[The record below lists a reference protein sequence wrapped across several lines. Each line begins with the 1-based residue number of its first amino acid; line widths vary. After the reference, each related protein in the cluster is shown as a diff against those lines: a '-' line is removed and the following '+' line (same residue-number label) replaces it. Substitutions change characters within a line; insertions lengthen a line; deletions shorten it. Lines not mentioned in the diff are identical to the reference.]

1 MRATL
6 PDEIVRNEFC
16 LHDEKVKAPKRTEP
30 CLTGC
35 VPHDESL
42 KYSITPTW
50 DTDSMRPL
58 PHRPVRPGG
67 LTLLCVCSSAILLII
82 SQASFFKGPGGLAL
96 IIPWL
101 AVLGLHLTVGPVA
114 IYAAW
119 KQGPSLFK
127 PSIYLYFTIF
137 AAANIWLFVHG
148 SGLDREVQTAWQRHG
163 NPLEAELHATL
174 QELEMEQAR
183 GNAPGPEKA
192 AIAEQFVRRG
202 ADCNYQGLYGKPF
215 LQRACALGL
224 NELALTMLQHGAAA
238 GSVDSSG
245 VTPLHEAAARCATEV
260 VEELL
265 RRDAPVDARD
275 AWKNT
280 PLLLAARAGRGD
292 NVEAL
297 LARRPDVNAADQSG
311 RTPLIEAI
319 ARNDAPMVQA
329 LLQAGADANGR
340 DLRGS
345 SVLALAAVRQDRA
358 VAKLLQEY
366 GAVLNAPGHGRDLPL
381 REALRRGRLDE
392 AGALVGIGADVNAT
406 TAGGDSLLAEVAGF
420 SVHYSSGAA
429 GKHDIMSWLLRN
441 GADPEGRDRQG
452 RTALAIAEKMKDGT
466 SADLLLK
473 AGAKP

>member
-1 MRATL
+1 M
-6 PDEIVRNEFC
+6 V
-16 LHDEKVKAPKRTEP
+16 
-30 CLTGC
+30 
-35 VPHDESL
+35 
-42 KYSITPTW
+42 
-50 DTDSMRPL
+50 
-58 PHRPVRPGG
+58 
-67 LTLLCVCSSAILLII
+67 I

-101 AVLGLHLTVGPVA
+101 AVLGLHLFVGPVA

-127 PSIYLYFTIF
+127 PSIYLYFTVF
-137 AAANIWLFVHG
+137 AAANIWLFIHG

-174 QELEMEQAR
+174 LELEMDQAR
-183 GNAPGPEKA
+183 GNAPGPGKA
-192 AIAEQFVRRG
+192 AVAEQFVRRG

-224 NELALTMLQHGAAA
+224 NELALAMLQRGAAA
-238 GSVDSSG
+238 GSADSTG
-245 VTPLHEAAARCATEV
+245 VTPLHEAAARCSTEV
-260 VEELL
+260 VNELL
-265 RRDAPVDARD
+265 RRNAPIDARD

-280 PLLLAARAGRGD
+280 PLLLAVRSGKGG
-292 NVEAL
+292 NVDAL
-297 LARRPDVNAADQSG
+297 LARKADVNAADQSG

-329 LLQAGADANGR
+329 LLQAGADANGQ

-358 VAKLLQEY
+358 IAELLQKY
-366 GAVLNAPGHGRDLPL
+366 GAVLNAPSQGHDLPL

-392 AGALVGIGADVNAT
+392 AGALVRIGADVNAT

-420 SVHYSSGAA
+420 SVRYSSGAA
-429 GKHDIMSWLLRN
+429 GKHDIMKWLLQN

-452 RTALAIAEKMKDGT
+452 RTALVLAEKTKDGA
-466 SADLLLK
+466 SVELLLE